1 MKIVIAIEGEEKL
14 SEMLEDMVFA
24 LAQSWTFQNVVVTEE
39 RREE

>member
-14 SEMLEDMVFA
+14 AEMLEDMVFA
-24 LAQSWTFQNVVVTEE
+24 LGQSWTFQNVVVSEE